1 MRRATGS
8 AAIAIGLAAA
18 LLLTSG
24 GYLLA
29 DWRED
34 LKVLRIGF
42 LSSANPAADLARL
55 EPFRAYMEARISLP
69 VELLP
74 ATSYAALIDAE
85 VTGRVPYA
93 IHSATSFATAE
104 AMCSCVEPIA
114 APTAFDGSRG
124 FHAVL
129 LVRADSP
136 VQTLAEAKGARLALS
151 AGDSIAG
158 RLVPLKAFAAEGI
171 DPATHFSALF
181 EALGPEAAIAAL
193 FDGRADIAVG
203 WSSLAGDP
211 AAGYSFGVLTRMV
224 VEGKLSMD
232 QVRVIW
238 QSRLIPFGPH
248 AVRKDLAPELKALL
262 GEALAAMASD
272 APDVLDAI
280 DSSGL
285 GGGGF
290 AAVSGDDYAVV
301 EELLAPPGG

>member
-8 AAIAIGLAAA
+8 AAIATGLAIA

-24 GYLLA
+24 GQLLA
-29 DWRED
+29 DWRTD

-42 LSSANPAADLARL
+42 LSSVNPAGDLARL
-55 EPFRAYMEARISLP
+55 EPFRAYVEARIGLP
-69 VELLP
+69 VELVP

-93 IHSATSFATAE
+93 IHSATSFVTAE

-124 FHAVL
+124 FHSVL
-129 LVRADSP
+129 IARADS
-136 VQTLAEAKGARLALS
+136 QITTLADAKGARLALS

-158 RLVPLKAFAAEGI
+158 RLVPLKAWVAEGI

-181 EALGPEAAIAAL
+181 EAPGPEAAIAAL

-211 AAGYSFGVLTRMV
+211 ATGYSFGVLTRMV
-224 VEGKLSMD
+224 LDGKLTMD
-232 QVRVIW
+232 QVRVVW
-238 QSRLIPFGPH
+238 QSGLIPFGPH
-248 AVRKDLAPELKALL
+248 AVRKDAPPELKTLL
-262 GEALAAMASD
+262 GDALAAVAGD
-272 APDVLDAI
+272 APDVLDAV
-280 DSSGL
+280 DGSGFA
-285 GGGGF
+285 GGGF
-290 AAVSGDDYAVV
+290 VTVSPGDYAILESLV
-301 EELLAPPGG
+301 AGN

>member
-8 AAIAIGLAAA
+8 AAIATGLAIA

-24 GYLLA
+24 GQLLA
-29 DWRED
+29 DWRTD

-42 LSSANPAADLARL
+42 LSSANPAGDLARL
-55 EPFRAYMEARISLP
+55 EPFRAYMEARIGLP
-69 VELLP
+69 IELVP

-93 IHSATSFATAE
+93 IHSATSFVTAE

-124 FHAVL
+124 FHSVL
-129 LVRADSP
+129 IARADSQITTM
-136 VQTLAEAKGARLALS
+136 VDAKGARLALS

-158 RLVPLKAFAAEGI
+158 RLVPLKALAAEGI

-181 EALGPEAAIAAL
+181 EAPGPEAAIAAL

-224 VEGKLSMD
+224 LDGKLSMD
-232 QVRVIW
+232 QVRVVW

-248 AVRKDLAPELKALL
+248 AVRKDAPAELKTLL
-262 GEALAAMASD
+262 GDALTAMAGD
-272 APDVLDAI
+272 APDVLDAV
-280 DSSGL
+280 DGSGF

-290 AAVSGDDYAVV
+290 VAVSPGDYAVV
-301 EELLAPPGG
+301 EELVVGK